1 MWRVGSLKSCTGRYL
16 TQGVGSG
23 ATRRTQACRT
33 ELMNYEADQDA
44 EVRKGATGRKMQGG
58 GSIRRDMTE
67 RFYGAFM
74 GRAQAHRA

>member
-1 MWRVGSLKSCTGRYL
+1 M
-16 TQGVGSG
+16 QGVGRG
-23 ATRRTQACRT
+23 AARRTQACRAKS
-33 ELMNYEADQDA
+33 MNYEADQDA
-44 EVRKGATGRKMQGG
+44 EVRKGATRRKMQVG